1 MGKRCEINTAVEN
14 KEQKIANGSEA
25 PESVMDITSVS
36 FTLKLSNF
44 YGTMS
49 DLFEY
54 QSGTEADC
62 SHINLKSRIV
72 AWSQNPTGATAII
85 FPLESTGAT
94 NINL

>member
-1 MGKRCEINTAVEN
+1 
-14 KEQKIANGSEA
+14 
-25 PESVMDITSVS
+25 MDITKVS

-72 AWSQNPTGATAII
+72 IWSQNPTGATAII